1 MNSQRASL
9 GFFGL
14 VFILFLA
21 LGGLFWLNFRYLM
34 RIPSRDNFLV
44 YWISTR
50 ALLVDGKNPY
60 SQEVAVQIQQESST
74 GNQGE
79 LVPELKVT
87 YPLYGSLIFLPFAL
101 INDYVLARALWCTL
115 LEIAVVVSTLM
126 SIKCIQWRTS
136 IIVVLTS
143 VLFFLGWY
151 YSVIPIITGNNV
163 VLITLFLI
171 LSITAVRSGLDEI
184 AGILFAFVTTLPQ
197 PFILIVTFIIL
208 WSISYRRW
216 RILIWMFGSLIILI
230 TGASLIIPDWILQY
244 VRLLLHGGSYS
255 VVQSP
260 GDIFRMNWPG
270 LGIPMSWA
278 WSIFFALIILFEW
291 VISLKKE
298 IRGFLWTTALT
309 LVVSQWIGIPT
320 SPDNFIILLFPI
332 VLILAKIEEHWGK
345 KVRWF
350 LITLL
355 VLVFTLNWL
364 PIWSKITQ
372 VLSGYSNNFLFFPLP
387 LFLLLGLYW
396 VRWWAIQPKPK
407 LLANLSREEGL

>member
-1 MNSQRASL
+1 
-9 GFFGL
+9 L

-21 LGGLFWLNFRYLM
+21 LGGLFWLNFRYLI
-34 RIPSRDNFLV
+34 RIPARDNFLV

-50 ALLVDGKNPY
+50 SLLVEGQNPY
-60 SQEVAVQIQQESST
+60 SQEVAVRIQQGSST

-79 LVPELKVT
+79 LVPELRVT

-115 LEIAVVVSTLM
+115 LEIAVVISTLM
-126 SIKCIQWRTS
+126 SIKCIEWRTS
-136 IIVVLTS
+136 IIIVLIS

-151 YSVIPIITGNNV
+151 YSVIPIITGNNA
-163 VLITLFLI
+163 VLMTLFLI
-171 LSITAVRSGLDEI
+171 LSITAIRSGLDEI
-184 AGILFAFVTTLPQ
+184 AGILLAFVTTLPQ
-197 PFILIVTFIIL
+197 PFILILIFIIL

-270 LGIPMSWA
+270 LGISMSWA
-278 WSIFFALIILFEW
+278 WSIFFAIIILFEW

-298 IRGFLWTTALT
+298 IRGFLWTAALT
-309 LVVSQWIGIPT
+309 LVLSQWIGIPT
-320 SPDNFIILLFPI
+320 SPDNFIILLYPI

-355 VLVFTLNWL
+355 VLVFILNWL
-364 PIWSKITQ
+364 PLWSKITQ
-372 VLSGYSNNFLFFPLP
+372 VLSGYRNNFLFFPLP

-407 LLANLSREEGL
+407 LLANLSREEGV